1 MYVGDGG
8 GSDSLGWRVVWTH
21 RHTLYFLATLY
32 IMYVGDVFVASVMK
46 NVNLMLLMK
55 IFSETQISA
64 TMLPPLSSRFFP
76 FLRR

>member
-8 GSDSLGWRVVWTH
+8 GSDSLGGALFGHIDTH
-21 RHTLYFLATLY
+21 T
-32 IMYVGDVFVASVMK
+32 VFVASVMK
-46 NVNLMLLMK
+46 IKLCHSDVTDENR

-76 FLRR
+76 FLRH